1 MHRGAQREQVV
12 MGEMD
17 GFRLLDLVNAA
28 LRLIKPSVPQQ
39 EVLFASHMQPE
50 VDGCSAAIAVK
61 RSFEVDV

>member
-1 MHRGAQREQVV
+1 